1 MKKISFI
8 LFLASTIFFVSCKPK
23 NNEEKKVETEIPLIK
38 TMVIEKKNID
48 RTVTY
53 SANIMAYEE
62 NHLAPAAA
70 GRVDKILVDVG
81 DVVTKGQ
88 TLVLLDRT
96 NYNQTKIQFEK
107 LKIDLLRMDSLY
119 KVGGVSKQ
127 QYEQVKVQYDVTK
140 NTLDFLEENTTLKS
154 PINGVITGKYLNDGE
169 LFAMSPVPSIGKPA
183 IISIMNLNSV
193 KLLVAIPEAY
203 FPSVK
208 RGMESII
215 TLDIYPNK
223 EFKGKIDKI
232 YPTIDNMTKT
242 FTVEIVIPNPNQLLR
257 PGMFAKAELNLGK
270 VESMLV
276 PSYAVLKQT
285 GSNERYVFVYQNG
298 TAVRRVVQIGV
309 ILDDMLEVV
318 SVLNVNDELIFQV
331 HTSLLDGM
339 KVKKQ

>member
-1 MKKISFI
+1 MKRIPSI
-8 LFLASTIFFVSCKPK
+8 LILATIMFFVSCKSK
-23 NNEEKKVETEIPLIK
+23 NNEEKKVETETPIVK
-38 TMVIEKKNID
+38 TMLVEKKIID
-48 RTVTY
+48 RTITY

-96 NYNQTKIQFEK
+96 NYNQTKIQFDK

-154 PINGVITGKYLNDGE
+154 PINGLITGKYLNDGE

-183 IISIMNLNSV
+183 IISIMNLSSV

-208 RGMESII
+208 KGMESTI

-223 EFKGKIDKI
+223 DFKGKIDKI

-242 FTVEIVIPNPNQLLR
+242 FTVEIIIPNSNQLLR

-298 TAVRRVVQIGV
+298 TAVRKVVQIGV
-309 ILDDMLEVV
+309 ILDDMLEIV
-318 SVLNVNDELIFQV
+318 SGLSVNDELIFQG

>member
-96 NYNQTKIQFEK
+96 NYNQTKIQFDK

-318 SVLNVNDELIFQV
+318 SGLNVNDELIFQG

>member
-318 SVLNVNDELIFQV
+318 SGLNVNDELIFQG

>member
-1 MKKISFI
+1 MKKASFI
-8 LFLASTIFFVSCKPK
+8 FILAIATAFSSCNQKK
-23 NNEEKKVETEIPLIK
+23 TEEKKVENEIPVVK
-38 TMVIEKKNID
+38 TMMIQKKNME
-48 RTVTY
+48 RTITY

-107 LKIDLLRMDSLY
+107 LKLDLMRMDSLY

-127 QYEQVKVQYDVTK
+127 QYEQIKMQYDVTK

-154 PINGVITGKYLNDGE
+154 PINGIITGKYLNDGE
-169 LFAMSPVPSIGKPA
+169 LFAIIPVPSIGKPA
-183 IISIMNLNSV
+183 IISIMNLSSV

-203 FPSVK
+203 FPLVK
-208 RGMESII
+208 KGMESTI
-215 TLDIYPNK
+215 TLEIYPNK
-223 EFKGKIDKI
+223 VFKGKIDKI

-257 PGMFAKAELNLGK
+257 PGMYAKAELNLGK
-270 VESMLV
+270 VDALLV
-276 PSYAVLKQT
+276 PAYAVLKQT
-285 GSNERYVFVYQNG
+285 GSNERFVFTYNNG
-298 TAVRRVVQIGV
+298 TAKRKVVQIGA
-309 ILDDMLEVV
+309 IIDDMLEIVNG
-318 SVLNVNDELIFQV
+318 LQENDELIYQG
-331 HTSLLDGM
+331 HTSLLEGM
-339 KVKKQ
+339 QVKKQ